1 MNIRGEKSNLRKEFL
16 EKRNSLPEHFRMQA
30 SEKIC
35 CEIRSFGRIAEAEY
49 LAAYRHSDAE
59 PDIDSFLAEEAGKGK
74 SIYFP
79 RYNPILGQYEMA
91 KVDKFP
97 EGFQKGK
104 FGIQEPTRDSEPATD
119 DKIRKMTW
127 LVPGVA
133 FDKSGARLGH
143 GNGVYDRL
151 LQERDGLKIG
161 ICFSVQLTEN
171 IPSEDYD
178 TKMDYIICEKGEIK
192 CKRNGG

>member
-1 MNIRGEKSNLRKEFL
+1 MNISGEKSNLRRKFL
-16 EKRNSLPEHFRMQA
+16 EKRNSLPEDFRMQA
-30 SEKIC
+30 SGKIC
-35 CEIRSFGRIAEAEY
+35 CEIRSFGKIAEAEY
-49 LAAYRHSDAE
+49 LAAFCHSGAE
-59 PDIDSFLAEEAGKGK
+59 PNIDPFLSEEAGKGK

-79 RYNPILGQYEMA
+79 RYNPDIGQYEMA
-91 KVDKFP
+91 KADKFP
-97 EGFQKGK
+97 AGFRKGK
-104 FGIQEPTRDSEPATD
+104 FGIQEPIGDSEPATD

-143 GNGVYDRL
+143 GNGIYDRL
-151 LQERDGLKIG
+151 LKERDGLKIG
-161 ICFSVQLTEN
+161 ICFSVQITEN

-178 TKMDYIICEKGEIK
+178 AKMDYMICEKGKIK